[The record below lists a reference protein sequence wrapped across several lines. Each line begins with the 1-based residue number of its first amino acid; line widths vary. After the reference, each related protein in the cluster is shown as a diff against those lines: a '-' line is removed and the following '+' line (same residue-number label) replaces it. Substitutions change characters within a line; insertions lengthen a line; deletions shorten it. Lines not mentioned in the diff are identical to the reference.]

1 MDDPNYISFGN
12 APVFVPDEPIAE
24 MTPSFST
31 YFENAA
37 GNVLRDSPTSSLFRA
52 VELAGANAEQ
62 GGFDEFG
69 VFHGGMQATR
79 RTVSPEDA
87 RAKAEEAGVK
97 VEFGEDHYTPEA
109 VDIMIA
115 RAKTQ
120 VVRDVVVN
128 AYDPSWG
135 TQLGVSLVTSLAD
148 PLNIGA
154 AFIPFVGE
162 ARYAA
167 ILEGA
172 ATFGRR
178 ELYRAGLGAVE
189 GLAGSLLV
197 EPLIAGAALQEGRDY
212 TLADS
217 LYNLAFGT
225 AFGAGMHAAS
235 GAIKEKLFQRR
246 INSEPVQTPADVVER
261 LPVEVNEA
269 ALRGAISDLIHGR
282 AVQSGEL
289 IDSLID
295 QNPQIKSAISVA
307 ATLRRDGPD
316 LDDIPGRIEYWEK
329 NLTALKE
336 KAPKPVDFLT
346 WVRQQ
351 GGVKDTD
358 GTLAAVL
365 GDVSHLKP
373 SVYISKRGAPK
384 AKRGIGLDELLDKA
398 KQAGYAENMHELTAA
413 FKAGAVAVPKNAEKA
428 LQARE
433 ALAAWAGR
441 LEAESGV
448 GKNRPLSVKARAIA
462 GREQH
467 LLASERARVSN
478 AVDALMG
485 RKQDYQAI
493 AEGPVDK
500 EVPDYVPEPAPKAAT
515 SEGAAK
521 APETAPAKEEKPA
534 APVYSERQVQ
544 KAIETS
550 IKANDDNAV
559 PTDRVLKDYLPGMS
573 KNKFDKAVKEIQKR
587 RPNLVKKTDKDGT
600 EIVLFGA
607 MSKEAKE
614 TEARRLIT
622 NKVNALRR
630 VLTEQYPGLAG
641 KGPFFVNEIFGPRMR
656 TVFNIGE
663 AELVRYVNTLAAEG
677 KIELSVQ
684 PSETATPPKKPGAVG
699 NPPRK
704 IGRINAE
711 RLYSDERGG
720 DVQIV
725 FKDEVPKQPKRRDVE
740 KAEGL
745 APSGA
750 QIDLPPA
757 MVEKVETPPAQL
769 NALKSA
775 EIVTYEAQFKAV
787 EAAAQKQFDAIAA
800 TLPPEAALRLKAQLE
815 KINAEQ
821 GELENIYNTAVQCL
835 LNPES

>member
-1 MDDPNYISFGN
+1 MADENYVPFGN
-12 APVFVPDEPIAE
+12 APLFVLDEPISE

-52 VELAGANAEQ
+52 TELAGANAEQ

-69 VFHGGMQATR
+69 VFHGGMQAVR
-79 RTVSPEDA
+79 RTVAPEDA
-87 RAKAEEAGVK
+87 KARAEEAGVT
-97 VEFGEDHYTPEA
+97 VDFGDSYYTPEA
-109 VDIMIA
+109 VDIMID
-115 RAKTQ
+115 RAKKRT
-120 VVRDVVVN
+120 VRDVVVN

-172 ATFGRR
+172 ATFGSRTAW
-178 ELYRAGLGAVE
+178 RAGLGAAE
-189 GLAGSLLV
+189 GLAGAALV
-197 EPLIAGAALQEGRDY
+197 EPLIAGAAMQEGREY

-225 AFGAGMHAAS
+225 AFGSGMHAAT
-235 GAIKEKLFQRR
+235 GVIKEKLFRR
-246 INSEPVQTPADVVER
+246 RVNSEPVQTPADVVER

-282 AVQSGEL
+282 AVQAGEL

-295 QNPQIKSAISVA
+295 QNPQIKSAISVG

-316 LDDIPGRIEYWEK
+316 LDDIPGRIAYWEQ
-329 NLTALKE
+329 NLTSLKE
-336 KAPKPVDFLT
+336 KVEKPLDFLA

-365 GDVSHLKP
+365 GDVSHLKS
-373 SVYISKRGAPK
+373 SVYISKRGAAK
-384 AKRGIGLDELLDKA
+384 AKRGVTLDDLLAQA

-413 FKAGAVAVPKNAEKA
+413 FRPGVATVSRNAEKA
-428 LQARE
+428 RQARE
-433 ALAAWAGR
+433 SLAAWAAQ

-448 GKNRPLSVKARAIA
+448 GKNRSLSVKARAIA

-478 AVDALMG
+478 AVDALMA
-485 RKQDYQAI
+485 RKEDYKAI
-493 AEGPVDK
+493 AEGPVLK
-500 EVPDYVPEPAPKAAT
+500 EVPEYVPEPAPKAAAT
-515 SEGAAK
+515 QEGAAK

-534 APVYSERQVQ
+534 APVYTERQVQ

-550 IKANDDNAV
+550 IKVNDDNAV
-559 PTDRVLKDYLPGMS
+559 PTERVLKDYLPGLS
-573 KNKFDKAVKEIQKR
+573 KKKFDAAVKAIQKR
-587 RPNLVKKTDKDGT
+587 RPNLVKKTGKDGT
-600 EIVLFGA
+600 EVVLFGA
-607 MSKEAKE
+607 MSREMKEAE
-614 TEARRLIT
+614 SLRLMKG
-622 NKVNALRR
+622 KVDAVRR
-630 VLTEQYPGLAG
+630 VLSDQYPGLAG

-663 AELVRYVNTLAAEG
+663 AEVVKYINRLAAEG
-677 KIELSVQ
+677 KVELDAQ
-684 PSETATPPKKPGAVG
+684 ATSSA

-711 RLYSDERGG
+711 RLYSDDKGVDIR
-720 DVQIV
+720 IT
-725 FKDEVPKQPKRRDVE
+725 FKEAVPPQPKRKAVE
-740 KAEGL
+740 AAEGL
-745 APSGA
+745 APA
-750 QIDLPPA
+750 AQQIDLPPA
-757 MVEKVETPPAQL
+757 MVEKVETPPAPL

-787 EAAAQKQFDAIAA
+787 ETAAQRQFDAISK
-800 TLPPEAALRLKAQLE
+800 TLPPETALRLKAQLE

-821 GELENIYNTAVQCL
+821 GELEKVYETAVQCL

>member
-1 MDDPNYISFGN
+1 MADENYVPFGN
-12 APVFVPDEPIAE
+12 APVFVPDEPLAE

-52 VELAGANAEQ
+52 TELAGANAEQ

-69 VFHGGMQATR
+69 VFHGGMQAVR
-79 RTVSPEDA
+79 RTVAPEDA
-87 RAKAEEAGVK
+87 RAKAEEAGVT
-97 VEFGEDHYTPEA
+97 VDFGDSHYTPEA
-109 VDIMIA
+109 VDIMIDRA
-115 RAKTQ
+115 RKRT
-120 VVRDVVVN
+120 VRDVVVN

-197 EPLIAGAALQEGRDY
+197 EPLIAGAAMQEGREY

-235 GAIKEKLFQRR
+235 GAIKEKLFRR
-246 INSEPVQTPADVVER
+246 RVNSEPVQTPADVVER
-261 LPVEVNEA
+261 LPVEINEA

-282 AVQSGEL
+282 AVQAGEL

-295 QNPQIKSAISVA
+295 QNPQIKSAISVG

-316 LDDIPGRIEYWEK
+316 LDDIPGRIAYWEQ
-329 NLTALKE
+329 NLTSLKE
-336 KAPKPVDFLT
+336 KAPKPLDFLS

-365 GDVSHLKP
+365 GDVSHLKS
-373 SVYISKRGAPK
+373 SVYISKRGAAK
-384 AKRGIGLDELLDKA
+384 AKRGVTLDELLAQA

-413 FKAGAVAVPKNAEKA
+413 FRPGAATVSRNAEKA

-433 ALAAWAGR
+433 SLAAWAAR

-485 RKQDYQAI
+485 RKEDYKAI
-493 AEGPVDK
+493 AEGPVIK
-500 EVPDYVPEPAPKAAT
+500 EVPEYVPEPAPKAAT
-515 SEGAAK
+515 TAEGSAK
-521 APETAPAKEEKPA
+521 APEAASAKEEKPA
-534 APVYSERQVQ
+534 APVYTERQVQ

-550 IKANDDNAV
+550 IKVNDDNAV

-573 KNKFDKAVKEIQKR
+573 KNKFDKAVKAIQKR
-587 RPNLVKKTDKDGT
+587 RPNLVKKTGKDGT
-600 EIVLFGA
+600 EVILFGA
-607 MSKEAKE
+607 MSKEMKE
-614 TEARRLIT
+614 AESLRLMKG
-622 NKVNALRR
+622 KVDAVRR
-630 VLTEQYPGLAG
+630 VLADQYPGLAG

-663 AELVRYVNTLAAEG
+663 AEVVKYINRLAAEG
-677 KIELSVQ
+677 KVELDAQ
-684 PSETATPPKKPGAVG
+684 ATSSA

-711 RLYSDERGG
+711 RLYSDDKGVDIRITFKE
-720 DVQIV
+720 DV
-725 FKDEVPKQPKRRDVE
+725 PPQPKRKAVE

-745 APSGA
+745 EPSGQ

-757 MVEKVETPPAQL
+757 MVEKVETPPAPL

-787 EAAAQKQFDAIAA
+787 EAAAQKQFDAIAK
-800 TLPPEAALRLKAQLE
+800 TLPPETALRLKAQLE

-821 GELENIYNTAVQCL
+821 GELENVYNTAVQCL